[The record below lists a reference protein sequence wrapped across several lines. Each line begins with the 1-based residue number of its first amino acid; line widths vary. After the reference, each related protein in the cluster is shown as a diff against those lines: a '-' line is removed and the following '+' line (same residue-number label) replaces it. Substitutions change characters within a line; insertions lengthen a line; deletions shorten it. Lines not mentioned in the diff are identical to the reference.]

1 MCREGLGPLT
11 DVADTGRSIYVVSR
25 LNTVISLL
33 ASVLGLLI
41 SFIRILST
49 GYLGIGTTVLL
60 MVLFSLPVLVL
71 GLFTTSV
78 N

>member
-1 MCREGLGPLT
+1 
-11 DVADTGRSIYVVSR
+11 
-25 LNTVISLL
+25 
-33 ASVLGLLI
+33 LGLLI